1 MEEDK
6 SLRASFGATFNF
18 AWHYWSEHRYAILFL
33 LILIAL
39 QTFLEVLIPV
49 LGGKLYNSF
58 SDPTRTW
65 ITPGWI
71 GAYLCGANLT
81 SHICRLWAF
90 SLWSKT
96 TTQVLKKILTEAF
109 EKIQYLSTEWH
120 INNFSG
126 SIVTNINRGKSG
138 FDSFSDMLYLSIY
151 PNILTG
157 IALITILFWNSFLLG
172 ITSIIGFTIFFYTTN
187 RFSKNYLAPAYEEV
201 NQIDTHMNGILSD
214 AITCNSLVKAFA
226 AEENESQKFSEI
238 ADEWSIK
245 NKIALWRMETSFFIQ
260 NVLFWVTGSV
270 ILGIS
275 IWLWFEGIRTTGDV
289 ITILISY
296 QMAQS
301 KMAELSRSIRLLIKS
316 INDMKEIVDLDNI
329 DIDAKIA
336 ETPASVSLEV
346 KLGEI
351 SFNQVDFSYN
361 NQAKLLY
368 ENFSVTIAGGEKIA
382 LVGRSGSGKSTF
394 TKLIQRL
401 YDVQKGEISIDG
413 QNIHNVTKQSLRRN
427 IAIVSQDP
435 ILFHRS
441 IAENIGYAKPEAT
454 RSEIEQA
461 ARKAYAHDFIIN
473 LPDGYDTK
481 VGTLGIKLSGGER
494 QRVAIARAILADRP
508 ILILD
513 EATSSLDS
521 VSEALIQKALNTLI
535 TGRTTIIIAHRLS
548 TIKEVD
554 RILVFA
560 QGQIAEQGTHNAL
573 LANLDSHY
581 YALYSLQS
589 DGFLQE
595 PSNTEIPLGAH

>member
-1 MEEDK
+1 MDREEDK

-33 LILIAL
+33 LILIGL
-39 QTFLEVLIPV
+39 KTLLEVLVPIWN
-49 LGGKLYNSF
+49 GKMVNSF
-58 SDPTRTW
+58 SDPSKSWVNLAW
-65 ITPGWI
+65 IC
-71 GAYLCGANLT
+71 AYLTAASLG
-81 SHICRLWAF
+81 SHICRLSAIA
-90 SLWSKT
+90 LWSSRA
-96 TTQVLKKILTEAF
+96 TQILEQIVTEAF

-120 INNFSG
+120 INNFAG
-126 SIVTNINRGKSG
+126 SILKNVNRGILG
-138 FDSFSDMLYLSIY
+138 FESFSDTLYISFY
-151 PNILTG
+151 PNILTS
-157 IALITILFWNSFLLG
+157 IALIGILFWNNFWIG
-172 ITSIIGFTIFFYTTN
+172 MTSIVGFTIFFYSTN
-187 RFSKNYLAPAYEEV
+187 EFSKNYLAPAYEEV
-201 NQIDTHMNGILSD
+201 NQIDSHLNGVLSD
-214 AITCNSLVKAFA
+214 AITCNSLVKTFA
-226 AEENESQKFSEI
+226 AEENESQKFRKI
-238 ADEWSIK
+238 ADEWK
-245 NKIALWRMETSFFIQ
+245 VKKKIVWWRIETSFFIH
-260 NVLFWVTGSV
+260 NVLFLATGTV
-270 ILGIS
+270 IFGLA
-275 IWLWFEGIRTTGDV
+275 IWLWFQDIRTTGDV

-296 QMAQS
+296 QMAQNN
-301 KMAELSRSIRLLIKS
+301 MTQLSYNIRDLRKS
-316 INDMKEIVDLDNI
+316 ITDLEEIVNLDK
-329 DIDAKIA
+329 IDAKIA
-336 ETPASVSLEV
+336 EVPEAIPLAVTS
-346 KLGEI
+346 GEI
-351 SFNQVDFSYN
+351 TFDRVNFGYENQV
-361 NQAKLLY
+361 KPIY

-441 IAENIGYAKPEAT
+441 IAENIGYGKPEAT

-473 LPDGYDTK
+473 LPDGYETK
-481 VGTLGIKLSGGER
+481 VGALGIKLSGGER

-521 VSEALIQKALNTLI
+521 VSEALIQKALNTLM

-554 RILVFA
+554 RILVFDR
-560 QGQIAEQGTHNAL
+560 GQIAEQGTHNAL

-581 YALYSLQS
+581 YALYALQS

-595 PSNTEIPLGAH
+595 PSNAEILLGAH